1 VDEKQPQVI
10 SSKVSADEAEI
21 IKGRAAA
28 RGISVSEYM
37 RERALSE
44 PTEASIEHLEA
55 LIKHCIYSTNRVHIG
70 LYSIAEA
77 KGKAGRPLTNAELR
91 EVYDRA
97 RAEALQYAVK
107 FPDNFAAMQAEI
119 AAMTKK
125 QES

>member
-28 RGISVSEYM
+28 RGISVSEYL
-37 RERALSE
+37 RERALSK
-44 PTEASIEHLEA
+44 PTEASIEHLET
-55 LIKHCIYSTNRVHIG
+55 LIKHCIYSTNRLHIG

-77 KGKAGRPLTNAELR
+77 EGKAGRPLTNAELR

-119 AAMTKK
+119 AAMSKK
-125 QES
+125 QEA